1 MIESLEELAQREDE
15 ISSLTEELDGT
26 RTVLQDVHAK
36 EVLLYREHMAC
47 QKAFGAEI
55 HRLQR
60 RVGEAENERDQA
72 SVKAARLDQ
81 LVSVLE
87 SEDND
92 GDPMLRMRDSVV
104 S

>member
-1 MIESLEELAQREDE
+1 
-15 ISSLTEELDGT
+15 
-26 RTVLQDVHAK
+26 
-36 EVLLYREHMAC
+36 MAA

-55 HRLQR
+55 DRLQR